1 MRDTFLWRLCQKECA
16 WIDCD
21 TKHEWISNMKQLFE
35 SWSRFLKED
44 KGPSRDEQLQAFLE
58 DDPSVMD
65 NWARAIEF
73 DDDFY
78 EDEVLSSLEDWFI
91 PPAPDQGKEETVKQ
105 MRVFIGRK
113 MRELIDKARQEEMT
127 PEESMK
133 ELYTEITYIKGLLRK
148 HGSEG
153 GVDAY

>member
-1 MRDTFLWRLCQKECA
+1 MNK
-16 WIDCD
+16 
-21 TKHEWISNMKQLFE
+21 LFE
-35 SWSRFLKED
+35 NWNRFLKED

-65 NWARAIEF
+65 NWAEAIEF

-78 EDEVLSSLEDWFI
+78 LDEVFNSLENWFI
-91 PPAPDQGKEETVKQ
+91 PPAPEPEKEETVYAARQ
-105 MRVFIGRK
+105 FLNRK
-113 MRELIDKARQEEMT
+113 MQEYIDKAVREEMT

-133 ELYTEITYIKGLLRK
+133 QLFTEIIYVLGLLRK

>member
-1 MRDTFLWRLCQKECA
+1 MRDTFLWRLCAKECA

-21 TKHEWISNMKQLFE
+21 TKYEWISDMKQLFE

-58 DDPSVMD
+58 DDPSVM
-65 NWARAIEF
+65 NYWARAIEA
-73 DDDFY
+73 DDGSY
-78 EDEVLSSLEDWFI
+78 SAYVTRSLESWFL
-91 PPAPDQGKEETVKQ
+91 PHRPAPEKEETVELF
-105 MRVFIGRK
+105 RAFIGRK
-113 MRELIDKARQEEMT
+113 VRELLYKAQDEGMT

-133 ELYTEITYIKGLLRK
+133 ELYTELIYTDGLLRK
-148 HGSEG
+148 HGKYG

>member
-1 MRDTFLWRLCQKECA
+1 MRDTFLWRLRPKECA
-16 WIDCD
+16 RIDCN
-21 TKHEWISNMKQLFE
+21 TKYEWISDMNKLFE
-35 SWSRFLKED
+35 NWNRFLKED

-65 NWARAIEF
+65 SWAQAIEF

-78 EDEVLSSLEDWFI
+78 LDEVFSSLENWFI
-91 PPAPDQGKEETVKQ
+91 PPAPEPEKEETVHAARQ
-105 MRVFIGRK
+105 FLNRK
-113 MRELIDKARQEEMT
+113 MQEYIDKAVRDEMT

-133 ELYTEITYIKGLLRK
+133 QLFTEIIYVLGLLRK